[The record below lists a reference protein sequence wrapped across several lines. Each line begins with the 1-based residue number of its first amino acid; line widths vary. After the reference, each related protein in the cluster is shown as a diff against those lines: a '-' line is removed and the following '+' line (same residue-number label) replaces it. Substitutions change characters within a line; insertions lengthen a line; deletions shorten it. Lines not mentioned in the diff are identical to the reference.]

1 MGIFYF
7 KIIGCVFNLS
17 IKILRF
23 YLRKSRLIFNFKLK
37 PYNCFKRE
45 NGLKPVPIDDNLSL
59 FINLVCH
66 SVGIKAKFL

>member
-7 KIIGCVFNLS
+7 KIIGCVLNLS

-23 YLRKSRLIFNFKLK
+23 YLRKLILIFNFKLK

-45 NGLKPVPIDDNLSL
+45 NELKPVPIDDILS
-59 FINLVCH
+59 I
-66 SVGIKAKFL
+66 